1 VAERDVV
8 IGIDLGTTNS
18 VVATVEGN
26 QPVVLKSRAGAN
38 LTPSMVAVTTAG
50 RRIVGL
56 LAKRQALTNPLET
69 VYASKRL
76 IGRKFSSQPVQ
87 DALPRLPYQVVCGQ
101 HDDVRIKLGG
111 REVALPEISAM
122 ILRELKADAEAYA
135 GRPVTKAVITV
146 PAYFN
151 DGQRQA
157 TKDAGMVAGLDVLR
171 ILNEPTAAA
180 LAYGLGKSL
189 EGKIAVQIGMP
200 EILRGSFGQMATSTL
215 FHAGVP
221 MKKAALI
228 QLLGRNISGAEADR
242 LGLVSMAV
250 EPAELESTTM
260 KVAQEIASRHPGVL
274 SSAKIAVQMG
284 RNLSLPDAMRLDQL
298 VASRQRLM
306 VDPLGKVEEYL
317 QSQKGGGNVAYR
329 RSDSES

>member
-1 VAERDVV
+1 MEAVILEKVTGSGVAKIILNRPERRNA
-8 IGIDLGTTNS
+8 IN
-18 VVATVEGN
+18 A
-26 QPVVLKSRAGAN
+26 
-38 LTPSMVAVTTAG
+38 
-50 RRIVGL
+50 
-56 LAKRQALTNPLET
+56 
-69 VYASKRL
+69 
-76 IGRKFSSQPVQ
+76 
-87 DALPRLPYQVVCGQ
+87 QVVDGVMKALEDIRADGQ
-101 HDDVRIKLGG
+101 IN
-111 REVALPEISAM
+111 
-122 ILRELKADAEAYA
+122 
-135 GRPVTKAVITV
+135 AVITQGNG
-146 PAYFN
+146 PTYSS
-151 DGQRQA
+151 
-157 TKDAGMVAGLDVLR
+157 GLDLYYLR
-171 ILNEPTAAA
+171 AQSEGPPADWDKFSPTAIMFEAIRNFPKVTIARVHGYCLGGA
-180 LAYGLGKSL
+180 LALMNSHDL
-189 EGKIAVQIGMP
+189 VIAATDAQIGMP

-215 FHAGVP
+215 FHSGLP

-260 KVAQEIASRHPGVL
+260 KLAQEIASRHPGVL

-317 QSQKGGGNVAYR
+317 QSQKGGPNVGYR